1 MIKPFT
7 HEVGNVWRDF
17 VGAALLSERRAELTL
32 GQKKRAECRVWLKRS
47 DLTEIIAG
55 LTAIRDA
62 MPEGE

>member
-1 MIKPFT
+1 MKEFK
-7 HEVGNVWRDF
+7 HETGNATEDTFEAVYDGGAVILEVADWRRQ
-17 VGAALLSERRAELTL
+17 VRIVLTRR
-32 GQKKRAECRVWLKRS
+32 